1 MKFTAE
7 QIAKKV
13 NGNIEGNSKVEL
25 FALSKIEEAK
35 QGSIT
40 FLSNPKYIP
49 FIYKTKAS
57 AVIVDNNFIPENKLE
72 TTLIRVKDA
81 YSSFTKILEL
91 FNMEGDKL
99 YEIDKSALVNKTIK
113 IPKKIFVGALTIIE
127 KGVVLSENI
136 QIKAQCYIG
145 ENVKIG
151 KNTIIQNG
159 VKILSNSIIGN
170 NCIVNAGAVIGCDG
184 FGFAPQENGTY
195 AKIPQTGNV
204 VIGNNVEIGSNSTID
219 RATMGSTIIHDGVKI
234 DNLVQIA
241 HNAEIGKNTVFA
253 GQSGVSG
260 STKIGENCVIGGQAG
275 IAGHLKIGNN
285 VRIQGQTGVLR
296 DIPDNKQIQGTP
308 AIEFNDY
315 YRSYAY
321 FKKLPDFENRLKKI
335 EKK

>member
-1 MKFTAE
+1 MKFTVQEIAE
-7 QIAKKV
+7 KV
-13 NGNIEGNSKVEL
+13 KGTIEGNPSVKIFL
-25 FALSKIEEAK
+25 LSKIEIAE

-57 AVIVDNNFIPENKLE
+57 AVIVDNNFIPENKLN
-72 TTLIRVKDA
+72 TTLIRVKDP
-81 YSSFTKILEL
+81 YTSFSKILEL
-91 FNMEGDKL
+91 FSLEDRKL
-99 YEIDKSALVNKTIK
+99 YKINKSSQICKTAK
-113 IPKKIFVGALTIIE
+113 ISKKIFVGALTII
-127 KGVVLSENI
+127 KKDVVIEENVI
-136 QIKAQCYIG
+136 IKSQCFIG
-145 ENVKIG
+145 KNVKIG

-159 VKILSNSIIGN
+159 VKILSNSIIGK
-170 NCIVNAGAVIGCDG
+170 NCIINTGAVIGCDG
-184 FGFAPQENGTY
+184 FGYAPQENGSY
-195 AKIPQTGNV
+195 NKIPQTGNV
-204 VIGNNVEIGSNSTID
+204 IIGNNVEIGSNSTID

-241 HNAEIGKNTVFA
+241 HNVEIGKNTVFA

-285 VRIQGQTGVLR
+285 VKIQGQTGVLR
-296 DIPDNKQIQGTP
+296 NIPDNKQIQGTP

-321 FKKLPDFENRLKKI
+321 FKKLPDFEDRLKKI